1 MNLREGGWGKNNTW
15 GLPEVPCSALG
26 PLELV
31 QSSPVSYLLWSLRC
45 FALSP
50 HGSRT
55 RPSKLPWVN
64 IRPVP
69 LPAASTATLRCLLV
83 LCSLMKGRVT
93 AFCVRISPSMLEAH
107 PLSIHNRILPYQ
119 NPVDHIPPYRISPY
133 QAPILPNCFLQ
144 ARAKRVPLSS
154 RYPPNNRSPLRQRLS
169 FFDIVSSATYLDPGP
184 VICDLAIYIYNRRHP
199 RRKPSPQAPT
209 TTPTSDSTTA

>member
-93 AFCVRISPSMLEAH
+93 ASCVRVSPSMLEAH
-107 PLSIHNRILPYQ
+107 PLSIYDRILPYQ
-119 NPVDHIPPYRISPY
+119 NPIDHIPPYRISPY
-133 QAPILPNCFLQ
+133 QAPILYNNCFLQ
-144 ARAKRVPLSS
+144 ARANRVPLSS
-154 RYPPNNRSPLRQRLS
+154 RCPPNNRSPLE
-169 FFDIVSSATYLDPGP
+169 DNVYLFSILFP
-184 VICDLAIYIYNRRHP
+184 
-199 RRKPSPQAPT
+199 APHT
-209 TTPTSDSTTA
+209 WTLEQ